1 MSMRLALLCEI
12 MSAPDDA
19 TDSDAR
25 PWFEVSRTLRKLRL
39 SAGGSWTVHH
49 AATLDQQLRDIDVS
63 GASQAE
69 IDGNGIASL
78 DSTGCWLIVRTK
90 LAFEAAGL
98 SVPVVEVPALYAPL
112 LAMIEA
118 EHVTVPVVLPER
130 HTLEAFLERTG
141 RSTFHVLAQ
150 GYGILGYLGRVT
162 VEWFKIFSAPR
173 GTLRVTALVHQI
185 EEVGINALPIIG
197 LLMFL
202 MGIVLAYQ
210 GADQLKRFD
219 LEILTINA
227 LGIGVLREI
236 GVLFTA
242 IIVAGRSGSAFT
254 AQIGTMKVNEELDAM
269 QTMGLNVVD
278 VLILPRVIALVI
290 ALPFLTF
297 FADVMAMIG
306 GAVMCYFDLGITIPQ
321 FLRQLQ
327 EAINLNTLLVGLIKA
342 PVFAYVIAMV
352 GCYEGM
358 NVERNAASVG
368 KLTTRSVVESVF
380 LVIVLDAGFSVL
392 FSLLGI

>member
-1 MSMRLALLCEI
+1 MSIPNE
-12 MSAPDDA
+12 SVDG
-19 TDSDAR
+19 DSR
-25 PWFEVSRTLRKLRL
+25 PWLHTERRARTLRM
-39 SAGGSWTVHH
+39 SAGGAWITRH
-49 AATLDQQLRDIDVS
+49 AAMLDPQLRAIDAGGVS
-63 GASQAE
+63 EVE
-69 IDGNGIASL
+69 IDGSGIASL
-78 DSTGCWLIVRTK
+78 DSTGCWLLVRTK
-90 LAFEAAGL
+90 IGFEAAGL
-98 SVPVVEVPALYAPL
+98 RVPVFAVPKLYAAL
-112 LAMIEA
+112 LAKIEA
-118 EHVTVPVVLPER
+118 EHVVEPVEVEE
-130 HTLEAFLERTG
+130 HDTLTAFLERIG
-141 RSTFHVLAQ
+141 RASHHVLIQAVGIV
-150 GYGILGYLGRVT
+150 GYIGHVT
-162 VEWFKIFSAPR
+162 LEWLRAVYAPR
-173 GTLRVTALVHQI
+173 GNLRVAALVHQI
-185 EEVGINALPIIG
+185 EEVGINALPIVG

-219 LEILTINA
+219 MEIFTINA

-254 AQIGTMKVNEELDAM
+254 AQIGTMKVNEEIDAM
-269 QTMGLNVVD
+269 QTIGLNVVD

-290 ALPFLTF
+290 ALPFLVF
-297 FADVMAMIG
+297 YADIMAMIG
-306 GAVMCYFDLGITIPQ
+306 GAVMCYFDLGITVPM
-321 FLRQLQ
+321 FVRQLHD
-327 EAINLNTLLVGLIKA
+327 AVTINTFLVGLIKA

-392 FSLLGI
+392 FSIMGI